1 MRVGDLVKFRVHGNP
16 RGGPVGLVIQRDLT
30 PMNENMKIKWFCEY
44 TPDGW
49 WGTNLLEVIDESRR

>member
-1 MRVGDLVKFRVHGNP
+1 LVKFRVHGNL

-49 WGTNLLEVIDESRR
+49 WGTNLLEVINESRR